1 VPALLIVGTDL
12 IRDMEIF
19 DGVTSNI
26 TFRRSPESIP
36 ILLMPR
42 IHIGGKGAWSQHLTP
57 WVSEILLI
65 WKNISHEN
73 SHNKIPHL

>member
-26 TFRRSPESIP
+26 TFRHSPELI
-36 ILLMPR
+36 PR
-42 IHIGGKGAWSQHLTP
+42 IHIRGKGASSQHLTP
-57 WVSEILLI
+57 WVAEILLI
-65 WKNISHEN
+65 WKNISQEN
-73 SHNKIPHL
+73 SRDKIPHL